1 MHRRRTSLLAGA
13 ALLAVA
19 ACGAEEPEATDPAPT
34 EVSAS
39 PEPSSEDPDAA
50 TVSAPETTTQ
60 TATPTAT
67 EEAAPLEPLVVVAD
81 SLDVPWGLAVVED
94 GTAALVGERD
104 TAQVWRVPLE
114 GERELVATVPGVR
127 PDSEGG
133 LLGLVVP
140 PDGDGSQFFVYATT
154 AEDNRVLR
162 IDTSGDEPQVEVVL
176 DGIPKAG
183 NHNGGRLAFGPDG
196 HLYVSTGDALD
207 VGLAQ
212 QPGSLG
218 GKILRI
224 TEDGDPA
231 PGNPDPDSPVWS
243 LGHRNVQGLGWDSQG
258 RMWASEFGQD
268 ALDELNLI
276 EPGANYGWPLYEG
289 PGGDPAYVD
298 PVLTWT
304 TDQAS
309 PSGLAVGPDDAI
321 YVAALRGQ
329 ALWRVQVDADGVAG
343 EPERLLTDHGRLRS
357 VVVDDAGALW
367 VLTSNTFRGSPAED
381 DDRLLRLDPAELRR

>member
-276 EPGANYGWPLYEG
+276 EPGAAASAWPRISFMTAPMSAPAACDLAVADLR
-289 PGGDPAYVD
+289 GDVRVGRDRARPPPPSSRA
-298 PVLTWT
+298 PSSET
-304 TDQAS
+304 TAS
-309 PSGLAVGPDDAI
+309 PRAS
-321 YVAALRGQ
+321 
-329 ALWRVQVDADGVAG
+329 
-343 EPERLLTDHGRLRS
+343 T
-357 VVVDDAGALW
+357 
-367 VLTSNTFRGSPAED
+367 TSSGSPS
-381 DDRLLRLDPAELRR
+381 PASTPSSTCGPACR